1 MNYER
6 GRRLRGENE
15 KKGNKH
21 GWNCRWSTRLAKMGE
36 FVGTDW
42 WWSLFK
48 EAADSRRAATAAHDF
63 HNVHFGGGIFGAW
76 KRWPKITLR
85 FWFQAT
91 EYCGINSFCNLSLS
105 PLFHDLIFPFF
116 SLLKELFTK
125 RIFIVQTNLPYLLFL
140 FVLKVSVF
148 GVYI

>member
-21 GWNCRWSTRLAKMGE
+21 AWNCRWSTRLAKMGE

-105 PLFHDLIFPFF
+105 PLFHDLTFSFF
-116 SLLKELFTK
+116 SLLKALFTK